1 MITTKTP
8 LRMSYVGGGSD
19 FSSYYKENDGAVLS
33 TAIDKYVYV
42 SINKKFDNTIRLS
55 YSETEN
61 VKNASE
67 VKHPIV
73 REALNFLEVDRGV
86 EIVSMAD
93 IPSQG
98 TGLGSSSSFTVGLL
112 NAIYAYKGEVVS
124 KEVLASQA
132 CNVEINLC
140 KAPIGKQDQYAA
152 AYGGMNLIVFKG
164 DETVEVQPVVSSE
177 EILKQIETW
186 TLVFYTGKTRNA
198 GSILATQTEL
208 LKRNDK
214 QVLVRR
220 MVQLAFE
227 LKKEIESGSLENFG
241 EILHENWK
249 LKSQICDGI
258 SDKLI
263 DECYEVGINAGALG
277 GKLLGAGNGG
287 FIMFFAHP
295 SKHES
300 IYKALKNLSPIKFGF
315 DMDGANVCFRN

>member
-19 FSSYYKENDGAVLS
+19 FSSFYKENDGAVLS
-33 TAIDKYVYV
+33 TSIDKYVYV
-42 SINKKFDNTIRLS
+42 SINKKFDDRIRLS

-61 VKNASE
+61 VNSAAE

-73 REALNFLEVDRGV
+73 RHALNYLKVDKGV

-98 TGLGSSSSFTVGLL
+98 TGLGSSSTFTVGLL
-112 NAIYAYKGEVVS
+112 NAIYAYKGEKVS
-124 KEVLASQA
+124 KELLAAQA
-132 CNVEINLC
+132 CNIEINLC
-140 KAPIGKQDQYAA
+140 KSPIGKQDQYAA
-152 AYGGMNLIVFKG
+152 AYGGMNLIVFKR
-164 DETVEVQPVVSSE
+164 DESVEVQPVLASDVV
-177 EILKQIETW
+177 LRQIEDW
-186 TLVFYTGKTRNA
+186 TLVFYTGKTRSA
-198 GSILATQTEL
+198 GSILATQTEV
-208 LKRNDK
+208 LKLNHK

-220 MVQLAFE
+220 MVQLAYD
-227 LKKEIESGSLENFG
+227 LKREIESGSLENFG

-258 SDKLI
+258 TDKLI
-263 DECYEVGINAGALG
+263 DEWYEAGINAGALG

-295 SKHES
+295 SKHELIS
-300 IYKALKNLSPIKFGF
+300 RTLKNLSPIKFGF
-315 DMDGANVCFRN
+315 DKDGANICFRN